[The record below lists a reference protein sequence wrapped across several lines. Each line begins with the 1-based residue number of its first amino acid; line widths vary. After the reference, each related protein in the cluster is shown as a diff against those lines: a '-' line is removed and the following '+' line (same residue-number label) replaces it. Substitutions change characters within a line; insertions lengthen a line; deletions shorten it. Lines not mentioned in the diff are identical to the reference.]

1 MHRFISFFCAKIIA
15 KGDAIMDD
23 NQFNKIMSEFK
34 TVEAM
39 IIAASIGVV
48 IATAILLIK

>member
-1 MHRFISFFCAKIIA
+1 MHRFTSFFCAKIIA

-34 TVEAM
+34 LIEIMLVVLEIVLT
-39 IIAASIGVV
+39 VV
-48 IATAILLIK
+48 ILLH